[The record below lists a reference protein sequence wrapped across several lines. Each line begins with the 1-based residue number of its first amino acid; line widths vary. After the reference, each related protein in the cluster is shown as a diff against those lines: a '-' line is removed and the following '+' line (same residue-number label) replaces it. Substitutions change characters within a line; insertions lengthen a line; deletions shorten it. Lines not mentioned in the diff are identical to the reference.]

1 MSQANLDLGIFQGIN
16 LTGGFYVSGSA
27 GYSVVAT
34 DAPIQ
39 HCFGVAVFYRLS
51 LQYAMESIQQFRPNV
66 IGSQLA
72 TGEWRWYIIGCY
84 LDPDDT
90 STIESAVAAFK
101 ERPGFGAAGGG
112 GTQRQ
117 PIPAK
122 GTLEGG

>member
-1 MSQANLDLGIFQGIN
+1 MK
-16 LTGGFYVSGSA
+16 LTDIVYIYRLSR
-27 GYSVVAT
+27 YSVIAT

-39 HCFGVAVFYRLS
+39 HCFGVAVFYCLS